1 MKKFY
6 SILLSAVVAVSATAV
21 NAEKLQTSVAAP
33 SQISLAN
40 PALMK
45 KAPVMEV
52 NVNAMKAA
60 QDAFKAPAKAAAT
73 TMDALVGVY
82 DYSMTVY
89 TGQSSSQNY
98 ASTNSIVKGEG
109 PNDII
114 IKGLR
119 FVDIDVKGTVDF
131 TKGIITLPV
140 QELFVRTDG
149 IHVCLYTAMKSQ
161 TEWSDAPVTIKINED
176 GTLTSDDFIMY
187 GLKERPGYVAAQF
200 DNLKLVPSTMNTTA
214 TLWEYD
220 TDAQGNFLTT
230 TTEFTT
236 YCKAELVDNYVKGTE
251 ELGECVVLK
260 DFLGPDYGATT
271 TYDLPLSIDRDYKE
285 VYLDPWYWINI
296 TLVDNQQNEVDC
308 LLAAITGVQDEDAIV
323 GTYSENTI
331 EWTTDW
337 FLYAANAS
345 SGQGLG
351 PLAKFKGAKFT
362 FSFNVENPGAGIN
375 DVIADSDANA
385 PVEFFNLQGAR
396 ISNPAAGQL
405 VIRRQGK
412 TVTKVFVK

>member
-1 MKKFY
+1 
-6 SILLSAVVAVSATAV
+6 
-21 NAEKLQTSVAAP
+21 
-33 SQISLAN
+33 
-40 PALMK
+40 
-45 KAPVMEV
+45 
-52 NVNAMKAA
+52 
-60 QDAFKAPAKAAAT
+60 
-73 TMDALVGVY
+73 
-82 DYSMTVY
+82 
-89 TGQSSSQNY
+89 
-98 ASTNSIVKGEG
+98 
-109 PNDII
+109 
-114 IKGLR
+114 
-119 FVDIDVKGTVDF
+119 
-131 TKGIITLPV
+131 
-140 QELFVRTDG
+140 
-149 IHVCLYTAMKSQ
+149 MKSQ